1 MTWTCIYVRYVRN
14 GRVYSGTYTYL
25 VSGQVCQG
33 TITSIGRPKVGNQ
46 YDLIIDENDP
56 VYIVRNSDKTYGL
69 F

>member
-1 MTWTCIYVRYVRN
+1 MTWTCINVRYVRN

-25 VSGQVCQG
+25 VSGHICQG
-33 TITSIGRPKVGNQ
+33 TITSIGRPKVGNP

>member
-1 MTWTCIYVRYVRN
+1 MAWTCIYVRYVRN

>member
-1 MTWTCIYVRYVRN
+1 MAWTCIYVRYVRN
-14 GRVYSGTYTYL
+14 GRVYSGTCTYL
-25 VSGQVCQG
+25 VSGQICQG
-33 TITSIGRPKVGNQ
+33 TITSIGRPKVGNP